1 MNVYRATADEV
12 LASLGTSRAGLS
24 SKEATRRLAEYG
36 PNAVERVRGKPLHK
50 RALETLTHLFALLLW
65 FAAGIAF
72 VAHLIEPGLGM
83 ATLGNAIV
91 GVILV
96 NGLFAFW
103 QEFRAERTLS
113 ELAKLLPA
121 QVNVMRGEGV
131 ATVPAEE
138 LVPGDVIVVGQGD
151 RVPADCRLIE
161 AFALRISNAT
171 LTGEAM
177 PLGRSAAPS
186 DASDILHSTNA
197 LFAGTSVLA
206 GDGVAVVFATGSH
219 TEFGKI
225 ARLAQGGTEDR
236 SPLLDEVDSV
246 SRVIAVLAFGL
257 GLAFFGIG
265 FESGLSVWQASMF
278 GIGTI
283 VANVPEGLL
292 PTITLTLAM
301 GARRMARRKVL
312 VRHLPATETL
322 GAVTVICTDK
332 TGTLTENRMA
342 VRELFLSRT
351 LAAAH
356 PADLQPEQYTAD
368 RLLCEVS
375 RRCQTVQWATD
386 GGWLGDPMEV
396 ALVEMAERTGSAS
409 AGVSLVSEI
418 PFDADRKRMSTLH
431 EMADGTFMYTKGAPE
446 TVLPLCTHLEAHG
459 RVAPL
464 TRNLRQ
470 RLKEA
475 EEALAKQGL
484 RLLALAYRRLP
495 AEAPLPTNE
504 ASLVFL
510 GLVAFEDPPRKGVA
524 EAVRSALQAGIKI
537 VIATGDHPDTTIAIG
552 RQIGLVGEEEIPRV
566 ITGERLHHL
575 SESQLR
581 TALDA
586 PRLIFARLAADQ
598 KLRLVRALKAKGH
611 VTAVTGDGVN
621 DAPALKEADIGIA
634 MGRTGSDVAR
644 EAADMILVDDNFV
657 SIVDAIE
664 EGRAVFD
671 NVRKFLTYVLTSNIA
686 EFVPYLAFVLFGIP
700 LPLTIIQILAV
711 DLGTDLVPALA
722 LGAEKPCADVM
733 HRPPRSRTERL
744 LDHRL
749 LLRAY
754 GFLGLFEAAA
764 GVAAFSFVL
773 WQGDWSFGEQLTAG
787 APLYLQATTACLVA
801 IVLLQIV
808 NVFLC
813 RDERTSLFARAP
825 FANPLIFV
833 GIAFEFAMILAVV
846 YTQPGNALFGTAP
859 LGWQAWLFAG
869 PFAAAMLAGEEL
881 RKWIVRVRFARS
893 P

>member
-1 MNVYRATADEV
+1 MNVFRAAVDEV
-12 LASLGTSRAGLS
+12 LASLGTGRDGLS
-24 SKEATRRLAEYG
+24 SKEAARRLGEYG
-36 PNAVERVRGKPLHK
+36 ANAVEKVRGKSLQK

-65 FAAGIAF
+65 FAAAIAF
-72 VAHLIEPGLGM
+72 VAHLLQPGLGM
-83 ATLGNAIV
+83 ATLGLAIV

-96 NGLFAFW
+96 NAIFAFW
-103 QEFRAERTLS
+103 QEFRAEQTLA

-121 QVNVMRGEGV
+121 QVKVMRAKGI

-138 LVPGDVIVVGQGD
+138 LVPGDVILVGQGD

-161 AFALRISNAT
+161 AYALRVSNAT

-177 PLGRSAAPS
+177 PLSRSATPC
-186 DASDILHSTNA
+186 DVSDILRSTNA
-197 LFAGTSVLA
+197 LLAGTSVLA

-225 ARLAQGGTEDR
+225 ARLAQSSTEDR
-236 SPLLDEVDSV
+236 SPLLDEVNSV
-246 SRVIAVLAFGL
+246 SRVIAMLAFGL
-257 GLAFFGIG
+257 GMAFFGIG
-265 FESGLSVWQASMF
+265 FGAGLSIWQASMF

-322 GAVTVICTDK
+322 GSVTVICTDK

-342 VRELFLSRT
+342 VTELFLSRT
-351 LAAAH
+351 FAATH
-356 PADLQPEQYTAD
+356 PADLKPQRYTAD
-368 RLLCEVS
+368 RMLCEVA
-375 RRCQTVQWATD
+375 RRCQTVQRATD

-396 ALVEMAERTGSAS
+396 ALVKMAECAGSAPI
-409 AGVSLVSEI
+409 GVSRVGEI

-431 EMADGTFMYTKGAPE
+431 QTSEGAFMYTKGAPE
-446 TVLPLCTHLEAHG
+446 TVIPRCTHLETTLG
-459 RVAPL
+459 SAPL
-464 TRNLRQ
+464 TENLRRQ
-470 RLKEA
+470 LKET
-475 EEALAKQGL
+475 EEALAKRGL
-484 RLLALAYRRLP
+484 RLLALAYRRL
-495 AEAPLPTNE
+495 AVEAPSPTIEEN
-504 ASLVFL
+504 LVFL
-510 GLVAFEDPPRKGVA
+510 GLVAFEDPPREGVS
-524 EAVRSALQAGIKI
+524 EAVRSALQAGIKV

-552 RQIGLVGEEEIPRV
+552 RQIGLISESQMPQV
-566 ITGERLHHL
+566 ITGDHLHHL

-586 PRLIFARLAADQ
+586 PCPIFARLAADQ
-598 KLRLVRALKAKGH
+598 KLRIVRALKAKRH

-634 MGRTGSDVAR
+634 MGRSGSDVAR
-644 EAADMILVDDNFV
+644 EAADIILVDDNFV

-671 NVRKFLTYVLTSNIA
+671 NVRKFLTYVLTSNVA

-700 LPLTIIQILAV
+700 LPLTIIQILVV

-722 LGAEKPCADVM
+722 LGAERPYQDIM
-733 HRPPRSRTERL
+733 SRPPRSRTERL
-744 LDHRL
+744 LDRWL

-764 GVAAFSFVL
+764 GLAAFSFVL
-773 WQGDWSFGEQLTAG
+773 LEGGWSFGQSLTAD

-801 IVLLQIV
+801 IVTLQIV

-813 RDERTSLFARAP
+813 RDERTSLFAQP
-825 FANPLIFV
+825 LFANPLIFV
-833 GIAFEFAMILAVV
+833 GIAFEFAMMIAVV
-846 YTQPGNALFGTAP
+846 YTKPGNILFGTAP
-859 LGWQAWLFAG
+859 LGWQAWLFVG
-869 PFAAAMLAGEEL
+869 PFALAILTGEEL
-881 RKWIVRVRFARS
+881 RKWIVRVFV
-893 P
+893 